1 MAIHKII
8 NVSDSTSIYVWKIE
22 EDFNDLFR
30 ETPLKDVSLARL
42 ECMKDE
48 RHQKGFLSIR
58 HLLKRAG
65 YDDFDL
71 FYDDKG
77 KPHLKDGKEISI
89 THSFDFSAI
98 IISNEK
104 VGIDIELRRDKVQLI
119 AKKFIAV
126 EFNYLSKNE
135 QEYTN
140 LLTVIWG
147 VKESIYKLYNQKG
160 LFFKENI
167 EVHPFKLKDGKGTA
181 EVNYNDFKTFYNFA
195 YEEIENYT
203 LVYALENNK
212 DV

>member
-30 ETPLKDVSLARL
+30 EIPLKDVSLARL

-126 EFNYLSKNE
+126 EFNYLSKSE

-160 LFFKENI
+160 LFFIENI

>member
-30 ETPLKDVSLARL
+30 EIPLKDVSLARL

-126 EFNYLSKNE
+126 EFNYLSKSE

-160 LFFKENI
+160 LFFIENI

-212 DV
+212 NV